1 MTQPIELYEDP
12 ALIMARRFGIT
23 STTQGAAF
31 SVWFKCITVLIA
43 LAIAY
48 WGYLALPSLGW
59 QAMATQA
66 KWVLGGCVAL
76 VLYTLYWIL
85 LSRTVV
91 TPTEIR
97 QSFVFNRYVHLGEVS
112 FVKFIYIP
120 YLTWLIAPRLYV
132 RTASNKFHAIYG
144 ATHELHQVFGQ
155 IHRTVAQ
162 GSR

>member
-1 MTQPIELYEDP
+1 MTEPIEIHEDP
-12 ALIMARRFGIT
+12 ALIMARRFGIN
-23 STTQGAAF
+23 TTTTGAAF
-31 SVWFKCITVLIA
+31 SVSFKCITVLIA

-59 QAMATQA
+59 QTMATQA
-66 KWVLGGCVAL
+66 KWMLGGCVGL
-76 VLYTLYWIL
+76 VLYTLYHVMV
-85 LSRTVV
+85 SRTTV

-97 QSFVFNRYVHLGEVS
+97 QNFVFNRYVHLGEVS

-120 YLTWLIAPRLYV
+120 YLTWFIAPRLYV

-144 ATHELHQVFGQ
+144 ATHELHVVFGQ